1 MKKLITMAIIGFVAA
16 TTAPLANAAGTAA
29 RREAGA
35 DAEAGEAR
43 CKTFVGAE
51 GNNCLKD
58 VKAAEEKAKAT
69 HEKAESDIKRMKN

>member
-29 RREAGA
+29 RRKPVPTP
-35 DAEAGEAR
+35 R
-43 CKTFVGAE
+43 P
-51 GNNCLKD
+51 
-58 VKAAEEKAKAT
+58 EKGKAT